1 MKVKKLTAL
10 FLSLL
15 LVVSTAAC
23 ANSGGATS
31 NSDTAGDPKTTEKTE
46 TTDTAEPA
54 DPIKLTCWVN
64 EQHTEIFEY
73 GAELYNEEH
82 PNNPIELSLE
92 FYPVTEMHN
101 KLLIALQSGVG
112 APDIVDI
119 NLTWWSNFMQ
129 GDIQLVPLNDIVE
142 PELDHMVSSR
152 FELYSKDGSYY
163 GIPTHVGAT
172 CMYYNMDLIKQAG
185 VTVEEIDEIETW
197 DQYLEIGRRVTDA
210 TGMAW
215 TAYETLNQR
224 PYWPLLNECGLDY
237 IDADGNVTMDNE
249 ENINVLEWMY
259 DVFQEGLATE
269 APGGDLINESFYNW
283 MNGGN
288 CASLLMPSWYMIR
301 LMDYM
306 PDLYGKM
313 IVRPVPV
320 FEEGQPRSTCVGGTP
335 TAITSQCKHIEEAKE
350 LLYWAKLSDKGSIN
364 IWETCKFDP
373 VNLNVWTDAS
383 LTEPMDYFS
392 GESFFEIMMPYI
404 ENGIPSP
411 INPSD
416 EKSTTAQELMRNNVM
431 YQVFVTQEKSPEQAL
446 TDAANEVRNLKN

>member
-1 MKVKKLTAL
+1 
-10 FLSLL
+10 
-15 LVVSTAAC
+15 
-23 ANSGGATS
+23 
-31 NSDTAGDPKTTEKTE
+31 
-46 TTDTAEPA
+46 
-54 DPIKLTCWVN
+54 
-64 EQHTEIFEY
+64 
-73 GAELYNEEH
+73 
-82 PNNPIELSLE
+82 
-92 FYPVTEMHN
+92 
-101 KLLIALQSGVG
+101 
-112 APDIVDI
+112 
-119 NLTWWSNFMQ
+119 
-129 GDIQLVPLNDIVE
+129 
-142 PELDHMVSSR
+142 
-152 FELYSKDGSYY
+152 
-163 GIPTHVGAT
+163 
-172 CMYYNMDLIKQAG
+172 MYYNMDLIKQAG
-185 VTVEEIDEIETW
+185 VTVEEIDAIETW

-249 ENINVLEWMY
+249 ENIDVLEWMY
-259 DVFQEGLATE
+259 DVFQDGLATE